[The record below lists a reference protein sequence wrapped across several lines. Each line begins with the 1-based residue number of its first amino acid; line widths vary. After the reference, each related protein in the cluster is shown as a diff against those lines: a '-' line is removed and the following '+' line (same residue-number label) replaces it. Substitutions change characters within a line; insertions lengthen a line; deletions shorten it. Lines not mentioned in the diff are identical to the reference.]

1 MARIYR
7 PGVKFEI
14 VPILSGAQGIGKS
27 TLINKLAPDFFSDG
41 LRGLGESKDDLQFL
55 IGSWLLEIS
64 ELSAMK
70 NRSGKTKQFI
80 SAREDRFRVAYGDIP
95 QRFPRTCVFI
105 GTSNNDQY
113 LKDKTGNRRFYPLS
127 CERGRQ
133 KKRSMM
139 VR

>member
-1 MARIYR
+1 MKKEVEKQNSLY
-7 PGVKFEI
+7 
-14 VPILSGAQGIGKS
+14 LQG
-27 TLINKLAPDFFSDG
+27 
-41 LRGLGESKDDLQFL
+41 
-55 IGSWLLEIS
+55 
-64 ELSAMK
+64 
-70 NRSGKTKQFI
+70 
-80 SAREDRFRVAYGDIP
+80 EDRFRVAYGDIP

>member
-1 MARIYR
+1 
-7 PGVKFEI
+7 
-14 VPILSGAQGIGKS
+14 
-27 TLINKLAPDFFSDG
+27 
-41 LRGLGESKDDLQFL
+41 
-55 IGSWLLEIS
+55 
-64 ELSAMK
+64 MK
-70 NRSGKTKQFI
+70 KTEVEKTKQFI

-133 KKRSMM
+133 KKTVYDGSLENIVAQLWAEAKHYYDNGEALYLREEIEKVAREKQQEAM
-139 VR
+139 V